1 MNNRLW
7 VSLVLLIKDAPL
19 RMCSLNMFNEFELQ
33 AKLLKLLLP
42 SLKLKKNLMEAMR
55 TILDSILTIFH
66 ILAMVTSLEIYMA
79 QLGLDMVLLLVINR

>member
-1 MNNRLW
+1 
-7 VSLVLLIKDAPL
+7 
-19 RMCSLNMFNEFELQ
+19 MFNEFELQ

>member
-1 MNNRLW
+1 
-7 VSLVLLIKDAPL
+7 
-19 RMCSLNMFNEFELQ
+19 MFNEFELQ

-55 TILDSILTIFH
+55 TILDSIFH
-66 ILAMVTSLEIYMA
+66 ILAMVTFPEIYMA